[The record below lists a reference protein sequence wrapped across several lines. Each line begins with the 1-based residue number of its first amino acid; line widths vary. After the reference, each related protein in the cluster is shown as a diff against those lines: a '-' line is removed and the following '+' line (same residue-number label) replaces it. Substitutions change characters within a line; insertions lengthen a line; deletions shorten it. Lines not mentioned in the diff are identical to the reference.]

1 MGGVSARPSLAHR
14 SLFSLAWHVSVW
26 GGWALVLVAAFKVQP
41 VMGQMP
47 ASFWVVALLVLLG
60 ELRPVRTAGS
70 WDAQGTV
77 TSTAF
82 VFAIMYMWGLWP
94 ALLLQAGV
102 TVTSEMVKHK
112 PPWKLF
118 FNVGQYVL
126 SATAAFVPMVVA
138 GVPHGLVNAGRTL
151 TGTDLL
157 WIVPTWVI
165 WFLVNNMLVSG
176 VSADVGQTFWQ
187 AFTEDIS
194 YYVVTTAAVLALSPL
209 VVLAATSS
217 PWFVPL
223 LLIPMFAVHKTA
235 RMSLVEQHKAL
246 HDPLTGLPNRKYLL
260 QRLGELVDRPDV
272 TRFSVALLDLDRF
285 KEVNDTLGHHV
296 GDRLLEMVAQ
306 RIQGVLRAD
315 DLVARLGGDEFAV
328 VMPFLASDREA
339 SEVSRRVRD
348 ALIEPFRLEE
358 VLLEL
363 EASIGIAVYPE
374 HGTDVEQLMRRAD
387 VAMYLAKEQHTGVEV
402 YDPARDRNSTD
413 RLGLLAALRRALDDG
428 ELALHYQPKVTI
440 GDVASASQQVVGMEA
455 LLRWNHPTRGFIPPD
470 EFIPLAETSGLMHR
484 LTDFV
489 VDTALRQV
497 AQWRAEGLTV
507 SVAVNV
513 SARDLHGSE
522 LARTVSE
529 ALARHRVPAP
539 LLKLELTERTLMAE
553 HSRVLDTLVALEA
566 LDVELS
572 LDDFGTGYSSM
583 FMLKRLPVSEIKV
596 DRSFV
601 SKLAD
606 HDEDASIVRSIID
619 LAHALGLQAV
629 AEGVET
635 AEVWS
640 QLQELGCDTAQGWF
654 VSRPMPSTAATQWL
668 RDHADP
674 AALARNH
681 EVVRLVGGLGL

>member
-1 MGGVSARPSLAHR
+1 MGGVPARPSLARR
-14 SLFSLAWHVSVW
+14 SLFSLTWHLSVW
-26 GGWALVLVAAFKVQP
+26 VGWALVVVAAVKVQP
-41 VMGQMP
+41 LMGAMP
-47 ASFWVVALLVLLG
+47 ASFWVVAALVLLG

-102 TVTSEMVKHK
+102 TVTSEMVKRK

-126 SATAAFVPMVVA
+126 SASAAFLPMVVV
-138 GVPHGLVNAGRTL
+138 GLPHGLAAAGRSL
-151 TGTDLL
+151 TGADLL

-165 WFLVNNMLVSG
+165 WFLVNNVLVSG
-176 VSADVGQTFWQ
+176 VAADVGQSFWQ
-187 AFTEDIS
+187 AFSEDLG

-209 VVLAATSS
+209 IVLAAMGS

-223 LLIPMFAVHKTA
+223 LLIPMFAVHQTA

-260 QRLGELVDRPDV
+260 QRLAEAVERPDIP
-272 TRFSVALLDLDRF
+272 RFSVALLDLDRF

-306 RIQGVLRAD
+306 RIQGVLRGD

-328 VMPFLASDREA
+328 VMPQLASDREA
-339 SEVSRRVRD
+339 ADVSRRVRD
-348 ALIEPFRLEE
+348 ALIEPFQLEE

-363 EASIGIAVYPE
+363 EASIGIALYPE

-413 RLGLLAALRRALDDG
+413 RLGLLAALRRAMDAG
-428 ELALHYQPKVTI
+428 ELELHYQPKVSIT
-440 GDVASASQQVVGMEA
+440 DVDHASAHVVGVEA
-455 LLRWNHPTRGFIPPD
+455 LLRWTHPTRGAIPPD

-484 LTDFV
+484 LTEFV
-489 VDTALRQV
+489 IDTALAQV
-497 AQWRAEGLTV
+497 ARWRAQGLSV
-507 SVAVNV
+507 AVAVNV

-553 HSRVLDTLVALEA
+553 HTRVLDTLIALEA

-601 SKLAD
+601 GKLAEHGD
-606 HDEDASIVRSIID
+606 DASIVRSIID

-640 QLQELGCDTAQGWF
+640 QLQDLGCDEAQGWL
-654 VSRPMPSTAATQWL
+654 VARPMAAAAATQWL
-668 RDHADP
+668 REHADHTRP
-674 AALARNH
+674 GW
-681 EVVRLVGGLGL
+681 VDQTVRLAGG

>member
-1 MGGVSARPSLAHR
+1 MGAVPARPSMSRL
-14 SLFSLAWHVSVW
+14 SLFALTWQFSVW
-26 GGWALVLVAAFKVQP
+26 VGWALVVVSAVKVQP
-41 VMGQMP
+41 VMGEMP
-47 ASFWVVALLVLLG
+47 ASFWVVAALVLLG

-102 TVTSEMVKHK
+102 TVTSELVKRK

-126 SATAAFVPMVVA
+126 SATAACVPMVVA
-138 GVPHGLVNAGRTL
+138 GLPHGLVPAGRTL
-151 TGTDLL
+151 SGTDLL

-165 WFLVNNMLVSG
+165 WFVVNNTLVSG
-176 VSADVGQTFWQ
+176 VAADEGQSFWQ
-187 AFTEDIS
+187 EFSQDIG

-209 VVLAATSS
+209 IVLAAMSS
-217 PWFVPL
+217 PWYVPL

-235 RMSLVEQHKAL
+235 HMSLVEQHKAL

-260 QRLGELVDRPDV
+260 QRLDEAVQRPDV

-306 RIQGVLRAD
+306 RIQGVLRGE

-328 VMPFLASDREA
+328 VMPQLANDREA
-339 SEVSRRVRD
+339 ADVSRRVRD
-348 ALIEPFRLEE
+348 ALVEPFQLEE

-363 EASIGIAVYPE
+363 EASIGIALYPE

-387 VAMYLAKEQHTGVEV
+387 VAMYLAKELHSGVEV

-428 ELALHYQPKVTI
+428 ELDLHYQPKVTI
-440 GDVASASQQVVGMEA
+440 GEVGHATAQVVGVEA

-489 VDTALRQV
+489 IDTALAQV
-497 AQWRAEGLTV
+497 AQWRAEGLPV
-507 SVAVNV
+507 AVAVNV

-553 HSRVLDTLVALEA
+553 HTRVMDTLIALEA

-601 SKLAD
+601 SKLSE
-606 HDEDASIVRSIID
+606 HGEDASIVRSIID

-635 AEVWS
+635 AEVWT
-640 QLQELGCDTAQGWF
+640 QLQDLGCDEAQGWL
-654 VSRPMPSTAATQWL
+654 VARPMPADAATAWL
-668 RDHADP
+668 HEHAD
-674 AALARNH
+674 AATLARQH
-681 EVVRLVGGLGL
+681 QVVRLVGGYGA